1 MNIEK
6 LASKAF
12 HVLHA
17 ALKQEMWGK
26 TKSFYYL

>member
-1 MNIEK
+1 MLKVNIEK

-17 ALKQEMWGK
+17 ASKAGNVGK
-26 TKSFYYL
+26 N